1 MRSGRIAGEGHARHD
16 TRRVEPAAEEC
27 RYRHVTLEVCRHRSV
42 QPFPH
47 PRLGVWWTG
56 ALVQR
61 ELPVAAGDNTSIA
74 PPLERVTGLELANVA
89 ERRRRGRDVS
99 HLEERVQRLPVE
111 RAGRQ
116 LRGVQRL
123 ELRSERDSPRSG
135 E

>member
-1 MRSGRIAGEGHARHD
+1 ERRCRDVTHEG
-16 TRRVEPAAEEC
+16 C
-27 RYRHVTLEVCRHRSV
+27 RNRGV

-47 PRLGVWWTG
+47 SRLCVRWTG
-56 ALVQR
+56 TLVQR

-123 ELRSERDSPRSG
+123 EL
-135 E
+135 